1 MPTASLAYKSQ
12 PSDARLDVRLPSA
25 LKAHAEAVASAKGET
40 LSEYII
46 EVLAERVA
54 KELAVTRDWH
64 LTIPEQEALLRILT
78 RPKKR
83 PPALLKAAEQAKKLF
98 GSDL

>member
-1 MPTASLAYKSQ
+1 MATATLAYLSK

-40 LSEYII
+40 LSQYII
-46 EVLAERVA
+46 EVLAEKVSA
-54 KELAVTRDWH
+54 ELAVTRNWY
-64 LTIPEQEALLRILT
+64 LTVPEQEELLRILT
-78 RPKKR
+78 QPKEAPGLIKAT
-83 PPALLKAAEQAKKLF
+83 ALAKEFF